1 MKVYWEY
8 MCDYGHVWTL
18 FREQTAE
25 EQVEE
30 AICPYGHEAVTLRKE
45 TPLDLVEITLRP
57 AARIVDKVTNQTIW
71 ERNYWLILTNI
82 DSTEQKISKEPILT
96 HKVRELV
103 ERFYGR
109 SQAEAWKLWDELQL

>member
-8 MCDYGHVWTL
+8 MCDYGHAWTL
-18 FREQTAE
+18 FREETAE
-25 EQVEE
+25 EQVED

-57 AARIVDKVTNQTIW
+57 AARVVDKVTNQTSL
-71 ERNYWLILTNI
+71 ERHYWIMLTNI
-82 DSTEQKISKEPILT
+82 EGTERKISKEPILT
-96 HKVRELV
+96 QEVRGLV
-103 ERFYGR
+103 ERFFGR